1 MKDIVADTKK
11 KSRLEVERVQL
22 SDFIAAMTAKDGE
35 APSAQAVAAV
45 LEMAQKVIDEQAVEI
60 HHLRKQLFGRRSEKV
75 SRDQLSLFAQAIA
88 AVAERAASGNDETG
102 EPEPDPKKPKR
113 KNKTTRRTLKP
124 TRTEEIPVPDDER
137 PCPECGQMRCPF
149 GHVRCVVV
157 EYTPPKLEV
166 IEYLREKIVCRDCEG
181 EISIAPPPAERV
193 IDRALPGPQMLSAL
207 VTNKAVDGLPLQR
220 SRKIFKRAGLDIPVR
235 TLNRWESYA
244 RDLLEPII
252 ELVKRNV
259 LNADTINL
267 DDTGLR
273 VRDPTIKGD
282 TAKGHIWTFVGR
294 KYDPGGDLSKTR
306 EFVFYKYAETWEA
319 KHPEDFLKGS
329 RAGLQGDAYRGYE
342 RIASAERGDQIERL
356 LAGCCMHA
364 RRPFVQA
371 LETGDPAAP
380 FFVDRFQRLYKIEER
395 AKRDKLFADAR
406 LELRQ
411 TDSVP
416 IMDELYERARE
427 LSSLP
432 LLKPMRTGTT
442 YLVNQW
448 EKLMVPFTTDG
459 RLEIDNGVAERYLRR
474 VASGRRA
481 WMFAGSQDG
490 AIRFADVLSL
500 VSTADAAGV
509 DAGSYLP
516 SVLGAVS
523 TWPNSRIDELLP
535 HQWRIAL
542 EEMLRQQTRQ

>member
-1 MKDIVADTKK
+1 M
-11 KSRLEVERVQL
+11 LE
-22 SDFIAAMTAKDGE
+22 T
-35 APSAQAVAAV
+35 
-45 LEMAQKVIDEQAVEI
+45 AQKVIDEQAIEI
-60 HHLRKQLFGRRSEKV
+60 HHLRKQLFGRRSEKI

-88 AVAERAASGNDETG
+88 AIADRAPSDDEESG
-102 EPEPDPKKPKR
+102 EPEPGPKKPKR
-113 KNKTTRRTLKP
+113 KNKTTRRALEP
-124 TRTEEIPVPDDER
+124 TRTEEIPVPEDER
-137 PCPECGQMRCPF
+137 PCPECGEVRCTL
-149 GHVRCVVV
+149 GHVRSVVV

-166 IEYLREKIVCRDCEG
+166 IEYLREKVVCRDCEG

-193 IDRALPGPQMLSAL
+193 IDRALPGPQLLSAL

-220 SRKIFKRAGLDIPVR
+220 SRKIFKRAGLDLPVR
-235 TLNRWESYA
+235 TLNRWEGYA

-252 ELVKRNV
+252 ELVKHKV
-259 LNADTINL
+259 LDADTINL

-282 TAKGHIWTFVGR
+282 TAKGHVWAFVGR

-306 EFVFYKYAETWEA
+306 EFVFYKYAQTWEA
-319 KHPEDFLKGS
+319 VHPEDFLKDC
-329 RAGLQGDAYRGYE
+329 RAVLQGDAYRGYE
-342 RIASAERGDQIERL
+342 RIASGERGDQIERL

-371 LETGDPAAP
+371 LETGDPAAA

-395 AKRDKLFADAR
+395 AKRENLLADVR

-411 TDSVP
+411 TESMP
-416 IMDELYERARE
+416 IMEELYDRARE

-442 YLVNQW
+442 YFVNQW
-448 EKLMVPFTTDG
+448 EKLKVPFTTDG

-474 VASGRRA
+474 VASGRKA
-481 WMFAGSQDG
+481 WLFAGSHDG
-490 AIRFADVLSL
+490 ARRFADVLSL

-516 SVLGAVS
+516 SILGAVS
-523 TWPNSRIDELLP
+523 TWPNSRIEELLP

-542 EEMLRQQTRQ
+542 EDMLRQQTQQE